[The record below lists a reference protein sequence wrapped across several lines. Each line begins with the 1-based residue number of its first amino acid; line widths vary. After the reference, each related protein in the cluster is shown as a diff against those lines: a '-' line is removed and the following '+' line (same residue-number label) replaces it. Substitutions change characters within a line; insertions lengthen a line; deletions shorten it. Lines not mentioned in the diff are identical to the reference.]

1 MQRILVGFGVGGG
14 ITFGLFVLM
23 AFLVKSEM
31 EPPPKD
37 ENRVIEF
44 VTVKADDEIKT
55 RTRNVP
61 KPPPPPKNPPPPR
74 VRRVAKVQKPIKNA
88 SLNLSKLDVDVN
100 AGTYMGQV
108 GDGMGDGDAI
118 PLVVI
123 EPQYPRKA
131 AMDGTV
137 GWVRFEFTVS
147 TDGSPKD
154 IRLLDSKPK
163 RVFNRA
169 AKKAIRKW
177 KFKPKIVDGKAV
189 EQPNMRYTMEF
200 KLAQ

>member
-1 MQRILVGFGVGGG
+1 MQRIIVGLGLGVA

-31 EPPPKD
+31 EPPPK
-37 ENRVIEF
+37 EELHVIEF
-44 VTVKADDEIKT
+44 VQIQADDEIKT
-55 RTRNVP
+55 RSRVVP

-74 VRRVAKVQKPIKNA
+74 ERRVVKPQKPVETA
-88 SLNLSKLDVDVN
+88 SLSLSRLEVDVT

-131 AMDGTV
+131 AMNGTE
-137 GWVRFEFTVS
+137 GWVRFEFTVAV
-147 TDGSPKD
+147 DGSPKN
-154 IRLLDSKPK
+154 ITLIGSKPK
-163 RVFNRA
+163 RVFDRA

-177 KFKPKIVDGKAV
+177 KFKPRVIDGKAV

>member
-169 AKKAIRKW
+169 SKKAIRKW